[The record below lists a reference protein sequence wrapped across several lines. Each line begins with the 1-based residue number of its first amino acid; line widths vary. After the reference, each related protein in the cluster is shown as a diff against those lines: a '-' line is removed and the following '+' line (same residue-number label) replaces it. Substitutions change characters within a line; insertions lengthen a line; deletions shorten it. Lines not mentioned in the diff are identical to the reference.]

1 MKRFRAE
8 VLWRFRLKK
17 KKVGFTDPQARSLTM
32 TVASGH
38 SSKILLQ
45 WLRTSSSVVRTGE
58 AAKAFNYAQLLRT
71 VDRPHPPISTQQSE
85 ICPPFRQQAV
95 AVIKPC
101 TKVHGSS
108 VADPIATCSVCSHAT
123 VTNLRVG
130 LPSNLFWTYYMVS
143 VTNATLLNEGLW
155 IGCSPSHKEIGY
167 IEQDFVPWIQL
178 HTPWMAK

>member
-8 VLWRFRLKK
+8 VLWRFRLKKK

-38 SSKILLQ
+38 SSKILFQ
-45 WLRTSSSVVRTGE
+45 WLRTSSSVVSTGE

-71 VDRPHPPISTQQSE
+71 VDRPPISTQRSE
-85 ICPPFRQQAV
+85 VCPPFRQQAV
-95 AVIKPC
+95 AVLKPC

-108 VADPIATCSVCSHAT
+108 VADPTATCSVCSHAT

-130 LPSNLFWTYYMVS
+130 LPSSLFWTYYMVS
-143 VTNATLLNEGLW
+143 VTNATLLNEGW
-155 IGCSPSHKEIGY
+155 ISE
-167 IEQDFVPWIQL
+167 
-178 HTPWMAK
+178 

>member
-17 KKVGFTDPQARSLTM
+17 KTKQVGFTDPQARSLTM

-38 SSKILLQ
+38 SSKILFQ
-45 WLRTSSSVVRTGE
+45 WLRSSSSVVRTGE
-58 AAKAFNYAQLLRT
+58 AAEAFNYAQLLRT
-71 VDRPHPPISTQQSE
+71 VDRPLISTQQSE
-85 ICPPFRQQAV
+85 VCPPFRQQAV
-95 AVIKPC
+95 AVLKPC

-130 LPSNLFWTYYMVS
+130 LPSSLFWTYYMVS
-143 VTNATLLNEGLW
+143 VTNATLLNEGW
-155 IGCSPSHKEIGY
+155 ISE
-167 IEQDFVPWIQL
+167 
-178 HTPWMAK
+178 